1 MGSDVVCS
9 TGLGSAR
16 ASMCGTDNKTT
27 HAFFLC
33 LCIKSDPSLLIDY
46 YLLCKHRAKYIDMK
60 QSERASIF
68 RIVTDLIKADA
79 IIDMREI
86 EKLDSIRERFAINP
100 SLIPH

>member
-1 MGSDVVCS
+1 
-9 TGLGSAR
+9 
-16 ASMCGTDNKTT
+16 
-27 HAFFLC
+27 
-33 LCIKSDPSLLIDY
+33 
-46 YLLCKHRAKYIDMK
+46 MK